1 MPSTTLFVKE
11 NVIWEA
17 VWSEHNG
24 GNANLNLSK
33 PVIIK
38 QFFGDPRLFRS
49 GATVVLQARR
59 LNRKHLRGTQ
69 NYSGAS

>member
-17 VWSEHNG
+17 VQNEHNG

-49 GATVVLQARR
+49 GATVVLQAHR